1 VNVSPEGSGN
11 ITAPEFTDP
20 PTAYPVSFTCNTTY
34 TLTAVPDAG
43 AGYAFIDWTVNG
55 AIVTGN
61 PLAVSVVDGAKSVI
75 AYFRMTNTPNDPP
88 NADAGDSRDVT
99 EGSLVTL
106 DGSGSFDPNND
117 IRKYLWEQTGG
128 PAITLSSAAAVSPT
142 FTAPAVLAS
151 EGPTTLTFRLTV
163 EDVLGETDTD
173 TVTITVV
180 DSGNDPPTADAG
192 DDQTVTEADLVTL
205 DASGSFDPNGDDDI
219 TIYLWE
225 QTEGPIVALSDTSAV
240 NPTFTAPYVE
250 VDEDPMK
257 LAFKLVI
264 TDSVGLT
271 SEDTVTIT
279 VRRGPIGG
287 DSSNAACFISGAAR

>member
-1 VNVSPEGSGN
+1 MNVSPEGSGD
-11 ITAPEFTDP
+11 ITAPEFEIN
-20 PTAYPVSFTCNTTY
+20 PTEYPTNFTCSTTY
-34 TLTAVPDAG
+34 TLTAVPDTG

-61 PLAVSVVDGAKSVI
+61 PLTVSVVDGAKSVI

-88 NADAGDSRDVT
+88 TADAGDSRDVT

-117 IRKYLWEQTGG
+117 IRKYLWEQTAG
-128 PAITLSSAAAVSPT
+128 PAMTLSSAAAISPT

-192 DDQTVTEADLVTL
+192 DDQTVTEADPVTL
-205 DASGSFDPNGDDDI
+205 DASGSVDPNGDDDI
-219 TIYLWE
+219 TVYLWE
-225 QTEGPIVALSDTSAV
+225 QTEGTGVTLSDPAV
-240 NPTFTAPYVE
+240 TNPTFTAPYVE
-250 VDEDPMK
+250 VTEDPMT
-257 LAFKLVI
+257 LVFSLTV
-264 TDSVGLT
+264 TDAAGLT
-271 SEDTVTIT
+271 SEDTITIT

-287 DSSNAACFISGAAR
+287 DSSNSACFISGAGR